1 MSILA
6 LDDPM
11 GRLHRGR
18 VIIGDIT
25 ADLLARGA
33 MAGLIL
39 LKQLFQA
46 FDMLLETLRFHSFA
60 LLILAPD
67 FPLAKTVRFDMQS
80 RSIISAGPM
89 ITAGAGKLCCNSI
102 GATGLK
108 TEKEVPKLFCDCS
121 GRATE

>member
-1 MSILA
+1 
-6 LDDPM
+6 M

-60 LLILAPD
+60 LLILDAEFSPN
-67 FPLAKTVRFDMQS
+67 K
-80 RSIISAGPM
+80 
-89 ITAGAGKLCCNSI
+89 NS
-102 GATGLK
+102 
-108 TEKEVPKLFCDCS
+108 PF
-121 GRATE
+121 